1 MRSGLMYTVAEPYTK
16 GRDAARTASRPLTY
30 VCIWRMCAPGVLSLG
45 AVSMFSA
52 AGVRL
57 PHQRSCFYQL

>member
-1 MRSGLMYTVAEPYTK
+1 MRSGLMYIVAEPHTK
-16 GRDAARTASRPLTY
+16 GRDAARTASRSLAYVLT
-30 VCIWRMCAPGVLSLG
+30 RG

-57 PHQRSCFYQL
+57 PHQRSCSYQS